1 MKHKRLQAVGIVKS
15 RNNKKVDN
23 GVLWD
28 TASKTRC
35 FDVGLIV
42 F

>member
-1 MKHKRLQAVGIVKS
+1 MGKVAIEWDLKHKS

-23 GVLWD
+23 GVLWN